1 MSQERAPCAPYSGL
15 NAAVVATAA
24 RATPETQGRGTMGL
38 LMADTMLP
46 GPTLDDTLRLHDG
59 LRAWA
64 YASDVACDGYEHEA
78 AAPSAR
84 STMTFWSAAL
94 ATDAGQQ
101 PE

>member
-1 MSQERAPCAPYSGL
+1 
-15 NAAVVATAA
+15 
-24 RATPETQGRGTMGL
+24 MGL

-46 GPTLDDTLRLHDG
+46 EPTLDHTLRLHDG

-78 AAPSAR
+78 AAPSER
-84 STMTFWSAAL
+84 PKRTPWSAAF
-94 ATDAGQQ
+94 ATDAEQQ